1 MEFHTYSFSFA
12 VAIHNLP
19 EDKTPPAIVRVL
31 GIRLMNVLL
40 FRHRKR
46 TLATFRR
53 ASAALLHKLYEANG
67 QPRHRSPVDEK
78 HYCRQLDTARAEG
91 SAGAAGAQSDQ
102 TPRGHAHELEE
113 SLLAIRESSP
123 IDELHELKSHSSIR
137 PLRTSS
143 ATDSSPS
150 PEEIE
155 MDVHTTW
162 SGSDAVRDA
171 VRDPAANVEKEKQE
185 GETWQEFAQVLN
197 ILVSI
202 SYIVATIV
210 TSAVFLWPLWFSEQ
224 KPLGL

>member
-1 MEFHTYSFSFA
+1 MEFHAYSFSFA

-40 FRHRKR
+40 CRHPKR

-53 ASAALLHKLYEANG
+53 ASTAILHKLYVANG
-67 QPRHRSPVDEK
+67 QPRHRSPVLCDEK
-78 HYCRQLDTARAEG
+78 RDRRQLDTARAEG
-91 SAGAAGAQSDQ
+91 SAGAAGIQSDQ
-102 TPRGHAHELEE
+102 MPRGHALEVEE

-123 IDELHELKSHSSIR
+123 IDELQELKSHSSIR
-137 PLRTSS
+137 PLRVSS

-155 MDVHTTW
+155 MDVHTTR
-162 SGSDAVRDA
+162 SGSDP
-171 VRDPAANVEKEKQE
+171 VRDPATNVKEEKQE

-210 TSAVFLWPLWFSEQ
+210 TSAVFLWPLWLS
-224 KPLGL
+224 